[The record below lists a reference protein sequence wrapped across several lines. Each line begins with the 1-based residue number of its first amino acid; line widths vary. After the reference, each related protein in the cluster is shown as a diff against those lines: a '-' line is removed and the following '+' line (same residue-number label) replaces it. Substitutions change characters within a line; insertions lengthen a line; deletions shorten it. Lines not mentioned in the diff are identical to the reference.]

1 MFKSSLNTPI
11 ETTQKVS
18 QSAPKRAKN
27 TPQKHPKSVQKCPKK
42 CQKHPSKNTQKVTK
56 SDQKCTKTLTKK
68 YQKVT
73 KNVYKV
79 IKNTQKTA
87 MRIARNLTAVRQF
100 LRQTTGGAPTHPAFP
115 PSSRG
120 LTARER
126 AHRQVN
132 LAGKQGER
140 RSVYVNYCFS
150 SRVAIPSFG
159 AVVVVTRRMCSA
171 LQNW

>member
-1 MFKSSLNTPI
+1 MF
-11 ETTQKVS
+11 
-18 QSAPKRAKN
+18 QSTPKRAKN
-27 TPQKHPKSVQKCPKK
+27 IPQKHPKSVQKCPKK
-42 CQKHPSKNTQKVTK
+42 YQKHPPKNTQKVTK

-68 YQKVT
+68 HQKVT

-79 IKNTQKTA
+79 LKKKQKTT
-87 MRIARNLTAVRQF
+87 MRIARNMTAVRQF
-100 LRQTTGGAPTHPAFP
+100 LRQTTGGAPTHPAFS
-115 PSSRG
+115 PSNRG

-126 AHRQVN
+126 AHRQDN
-132 LAGKQGER
+132 LAGKTREQQ
-140 RSVYVNYCFS
+140 SVYVNYCFS